1 MNDYNFGNFVCFLRE
16 KKGLTQRELAQIL
29 DITPAAVSKWE
40 NGASKPRLDMLFR
53 LAEILEVT
61 PEELMAGCYLPNET
75 TNDEITNDEAADTEG
90 VETEDADFVN
100 EKYNYLPKIKFFAT
114 TDVKIKRVFAF
125 LIDWLI
131 AGGFSLL
138 SCTLLIREE
147 TQILLAFLC
156 IISFPVL
163 VVLRDALWRGRSI
176 GKRIFGLTVLD
187 KQTAKAPTFKQAAI
201 RDVFFFLM
209 YIDFFVLVLRG
220 QSIGDLVANTVVLP
234 KKYFDSLQTEESFSE
249 PNTGSISASLL
260 KSNPKESRRKY
271 AMLLGGLAVIA
282 ITVVIVFL
290 NLGNSME
297 EIKSTEEYRVAYE
310 YLVNSDT
317 VSDMG
322 VGAEEINCSGYSRF
336 TAQGN
341 SDSHD
346 SFVKFVFKINR
357 KSLEVVCHQIGEE
370 WYVCE
375 ECTKFQ

>member
-138 SCTLLIREE
+138 LCTLLIREE

-156 IISFPVL
+156 IISFPIL

-187 KQTAKAPTFKQAAI
+187 KQTAKAPTFKQAAV

-249 PNTGSISASLL
+249 PNTGAISAFLL
-260 KSNPKESRRKY
+260 ESNQKKKRLKY
-271 AMLLGGLAVIA
+271 AMLFGGLAIIALVAVIL
-282 ITVVIVFL
+282 L
-290 NLGNSME
+290 NSGDPME
-297 EIKSTEEYRVAYE
+297 EIASTEEYRVAYE

-317 VSDMG
+317 FSAMNA
-322 VGAEEINCSGYSRF
+322 GAEAIRFSQYSQI
-336 TAQGN
+336 TPKST
-341 SDSHD
+341 SDPHAD
-346 SFVKFVFKINR
+346 FVKIVFKINR
-357 KSLEVVCHQIGEE
+357 KALEVICHQDGET

-375 ECTKFQ
+375 ECTEFQ